1 LRGCPVELLADPDI
15 YALVME
21 GASWSEI
28 TDFIRALAFEQLER
42 EGHTVFRMEESRFIQ
57 LPPSTNFTEGFPR
70 FIPAD
75 DFAEFPR
82 FILADGFVHFDIDIE
97 ELFARFNKYGLPVV
111 ELDLADINILPRIT
125 IDPGDFDGRLRI
137 MPRD

>member
-1 LRGCPVELLADPDI
+1 MRGCPVELLADPDI